1 MTIQSITQDC
11 IQLLKDLV
19 STPSFSREED
29 KTAEILYNFF
39 VKYDLN
45 PVRKKNNIWAW
56 STNSDSENAP
66 VILLNSH
73 HDTVRFGEGWLTPP
87 TEAVEKDGI
96 IYGLGSNDAGASV
109 VSLLGTF
116 IYLSKL
122 PSLSYKLAI
131 AITAEEEVSGVDG
144 IRLTLPELG
153 KIDLGIVGEPTEM
166 HGAIAEK
173 GLIVLDCI
181 AHGKSGHAAR
191 DEGENAIYKALQDID
206 FFRNHPFTKESPVLG
221 KTKMTVTQI
230 NAGSQHNVIPERCH
244 FVVDI
249 RTNELYNNLEVIEE
263 IKKHIVSEV
272 TPRSY
277 HLNSSR
283 IDIEHP
289 LVQKLIKM
297 GRRTYGSP
305 TLSDQSMMNFT
316 TIKMGPG
323 HSNRSHTANEFI
335 KISEIE
341 EAIQL
346 YIELLED
353 FRF

>member
-56 STNSDSENAP
+56 STNYTSEDAP

-122 PSLSYKLAI
+122 PLLPYKLVI

-191 DEGENAIYKALQDID
+191 DEGENAIYKALQDIE
-206 FFRNHPFTKESPVLG
+206 FFRNHPFTKESSVLG